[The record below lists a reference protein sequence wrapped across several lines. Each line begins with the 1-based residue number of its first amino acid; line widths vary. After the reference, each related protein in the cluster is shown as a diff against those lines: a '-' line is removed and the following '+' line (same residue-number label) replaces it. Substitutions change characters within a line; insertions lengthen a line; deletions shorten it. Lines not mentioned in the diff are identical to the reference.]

1 MSGTT
6 LQLAPA
12 LQQYLHDV
20 SLREPGPCREL
31 RERLQARDDADLMSS
46 PEQVQLLA
54 LLAQLAGAWRFLEV
68 GTYGGYTPLWL
79 ALAIPEARFVCLE
92 NDPEMAETARTAWDA
107 AGVGERVELRV
118 EDARDSLANLLD
130 EARAN
135 DFDLAYIDAD
145 KENLSDYYEQC
156 LKLVRPGGLVAVDN
170 TLWKGRV
177 ADADDATASTRAVK
191 AFNEKVYADD
201 RVDLSLVP
209 IGDGLTL
216 VRKRESGEA

>member
-6 LQLAPA
+6 LQLDAA
-12 LQQYLHDV
+12 LQEYLHHV
-20 SLREPGPCREL
+20 SLREPGPCRDL
-31 RERLQARDDADLMSS
+31 RERLQKRDDADLMSS

-54 LLAQLAGAWRFLEV
+54 LLAQLGGAWRFLEV
-68 GTYGGYTPLWL
+68 GTYGGYTPLWI
-79 ALAIPEARFVCLE
+79 ALEIPQARFVCVE
-92 NDPEMAETARTAWDA
+92 RDPEMAELARGAWDD

-118 EDARDSLANLLD
+118 EDARDSLADLLD
-130 EARAN
+130 EGQAS

-145 KENLSDYYEQC
+145 KESLSEYYEQC

-177 ADADDATASTRAVK
+177 TDPDDTTASTRAVR

-209 IGDGLTL
+209 IGDGVTL
-216 VRKRESGEA
+216 ARKRDIGEA